1 MLEAHIT
8 LQSINDM
15 DSIFDTNKSVQI
27 VGYWL
32 LYQGNSKTVITMITM
47 MMVWKA
53 SVIFKWLIILTFA
66 SSSLRGSAWLLMLDA
81 CLVGKSLQTY
91 ILMPKIGLLEEE
103 RNDIMTGFLETYHKV
118 LQAVD
123 VTHESL

>member
-1 MLEAHIT
+1 
-8 LQSINDM
+8 
-15 DSIFDTNKSVQI
+15 
-27 VGYWL
+27 
-32 LYQGNSKTVITMITM
+32 
-47 MMVWKA
+47 
-53 SVIFKWLIILTFA
+53 
-66 SSSLRGSAWLLMLDA
+66 MLDA